1 MALTKSQEIAK
12 EKISKFINDSVDTC
26 ICLSGK
32 PGTGK
37 SYFVKE
43 VIPKLIRG
51 KYDYAVTAT
60 TNKAAAVIDGVTTYS
75 YFGLR
80 VTFKEGDY
88 VINKDNLKDIW
99 NTVIVVDEASMLDYE
114 LFKLITTAA
123 RKCKFIFVGD
133 MNQLPAVKG
142 GINVFEKYPVVE
154 LTDVVRQKKEDLI
167 NIIDTA
173 RSYIKKASVLPN
185 IKNSANVYVL
195 KTKEEVA
202 DVIKQFGY
210 KDKILA
216 YTNATV
222 IAYNKWFR
230 ELTGRSPELQIGDL
244 VVNKTYC
251 SSYANP
257 SYSMYAEQEGIVA
270 DVSEPMVLDLAT
282 KETHKCP
289 VFDDDD
295 STIPYKVRKVYLM
308 DCEYPFY
315 IAEDT
320 SLHRTLLKATAKE
333 RNWKDYYFLKER
345 IADIRD
351 NMACTVHASQ
361 GSTYNN
367 VFIDLRDIKTC
378 RAMSV
383 KTRLIYV
390 ALSRAKENI
399 YIYDKE

>member
-1 MALTKSQEIAK
+1 MLTRSQESAK
-12 EKISKFINDSVDTC
+12 KEIQKFINDSVNTC
-26 ICLSGK
+26 MCISGK

-43 VIPKLIRG
+43 IIPQLIRG
-51 KYDYAVTAT
+51 KYEYALTAT
-60 TNKAAAVIDGVTTYS
+60 TNKAAAVIGGVTTYS
-75 YFGLR
+75 FFGLR

-88 VINKDNLKDIW
+88 VINDSNLKRIY
-99 NTVIVVDEASMLDYE
+99 NTVIVVDEASMLDWE
-114 LFKLITTAA
+114 LFKIITTSVV
-123 RKCKFIFVGD
+123 RCKFIFVGD
-133 MNQLPAVKG
+133 MNQLPAIKG

-167 NIIDTA
+167 NVIDKA
-173 RSYIKKASVLPN
+173 RNNIKKACIMDKIQESNN
-185 IKNSANVYVL
+185 IHIL
-195 KTKEEVA
+195 KTKDEVA
-202 DVIKQFGY
+202 EVIKKFGY

-230 ELTGRSPELQIGDL
+230 ELTGRSPELQLGDL

-251 SSYANP
+251 SSYVNP
-257 SYSMYAEQEGIVA
+257 SFSMYAEQEGIIS
-270 DVSEPMVLDLAT
+270 DVSEPMILDLNTRQVYEDELFEDVA
-282 KETHKCP
+282 E
-289 VFDDDD
+289 
-295 STIPYKVRKVYLM
+295 IPFKVRKVYLM
-308 DCEYPFY
+308 DCEYPFL
-315 IAEDT
+315 IAEDAG
-320 SLHRTLLKATAKE
+320 LHRTLLKATAKE
-333 RNWKDYYFLKER
+333 KNWKDHFFLKER
-345 IADIRD
+345 ISDLRD

>member
-1 MALTKSQEIAK
+1 MLTKSQETAK
-12 EKISKFINDSVDTC
+12 KEIQKFINDSVNTC
-26 ICLSGK
+26 MCISGK

-43 VIPKLIRG
+43 IIPQLIRG
-51 KYDYAVTAT
+51 KYEYALTAT
-60 TNKAAAVIDGVTTYS
+60 TNKAAAVIGGVTTYS
-75 YFGLR
+75 FFGLR

-88 VINKDNLKDIW
+88 VINDSNLKRIY
-99 NTVIVVDEASMLDYE
+99 NTVIVVDEASMLDWE
-114 LFKLITTAA
+114 LFKIITTSVV
-123 RKCKFIFVGD
+123 RCKFIFVGD
-133 MNQLPAVKG
+133 MNQLPAIKG

-167 NIIDTA
+167 NVIDKA
-173 RSYIKKASVLPN
+173 RNNIKKACIMDKIQESDN
-185 IKNSANVYVL
+185 IHIL
-195 KTKEEVA
+195 KTKDEVA
-202 DVIKQFGY
+202 EVIKKFGY

-230 ELTGRSPELQIGDL
+230 ELTGRSPELQLGDL

-251 SSYANP
+251 SSYVNP
-257 SYSMYAEQEGIVA
+257 SFSMYAEQEGIIS
-270 DVSEPMVLDLAT
+270 DVSEPMVLDLT
-282 KETHKCP
+282 TRQVYEDP
-289 VFDDDD
+289 VFED
-295 STIPYKVRKVYLM
+295 TAEIPFKVRKVYLM
-308 DCEYPFY
+308 DCEYPFL
-315 IAEDT
+315 IAEDAG
-320 SLHRTLLKATAKE
+320 LHRTLLKATAKE
-333 RNWKDYYFLKER
+333 KNWKDHFFLKER
-345 IADIRD
+345 ISDLRD

>member
-1 MALTKSQEIAK
+1 MLTKSQEFAK
-12 EKISKFINDSVDTC
+12 KEIQKFINDSVNTC
-26 ICLSGK
+26 MCISGK

-43 VIPKLIRG
+43 IIPQLIRG
-51 KYDYAVTAT
+51 KYEYALTAT

-75 YFGLR
+75 FFGLR

-88 VINKDNLKDIW
+88 VINDSNLKRIY
-99 NTVIVVDEASMLDYE
+99 NTVIVVDEASMLDWE
-114 LFKLITTAA
+114 LFKIITTAVV
-123 RKCKFIFVGD
+123 RCKFIFVGD
-133 MNQLPAVKG
+133 MNQLPAIKG

-167 NIIDTA
+167 NVIDKA
-173 RSYIKKASVLPN
+173 RSNIKKACIMDKIQESDN
-185 IKNSANVYVL
+185 IHIL
-195 KTKEEVA
+195 KTKDEVA
-202 DVIKQFGY
+202 EVIKKFGY

-230 ELTGRSPELQIGDL
+230 ELTGRSPELQLGDL

-251 SSYANP
+251 SSYVNP
-257 SYSMYAEQEGIVA
+257 SFSMYAEQEGIIS
-270 DVSEPMVLDLAT
+270 DVSEPMVLDLT
-282 KETHKCP
+282 TRQVYEDP
-289 VFDDDD
+289 VFEDAAE
-295 STIPYKVRKVYLM
+295 IPFKVRKVYLM
-308 DCEYPFY
+308 DCEYPFL
-315 IAEDT
+315 IAEDAG
-320 SLHRTLLKATAKE
+320 LHRTLLKATAKE
-333 RNWKDYYFLKER
+333 KNWKDHFFLKER
-345 IADIRD
+345 ISDLRD

>member
-1 MALTKSQEIAK
+1 MLTRSQESAK
-12 EKISKFINDSVDTC
+12 KEIQKFINDSVNTC
-26 ICLSGK
+26 MCISGK

-43 VIPKLIRG
+43 IIPQLIRG
-51 KYDYAVTAT
+51 KYEYALTAT
-60 TNKAAAVIDGVTTYS
+60 TNKAAAVIGGVTTYS
-75 YFGLR
+75 FFGLR

-88 VINKDNLKDIW
+88 VINDSNLKRIY
-99 NTVIVVDEASMLDYE
+99 NTVIVVDEASMLDWE
-114 LFKLITTAA
+114 LFKIITTSVV
-123 RKCKFIFVGD
+123 RCKFIFVGD
-133 MNQLPAVKG
+133 MNQLPAIKG

-167 NIIDTA
+167 NVIDKA
-173 RSYIKKASVLPN
+173 RNNIKKACIMDKIQESDN
-185 IKNSANVYVL
+185 IHIL
-195 KTKEEVA
+195 KTKDEVA
-202 DVIKQFGY
+202 EVIKKFGY

-230 ELTGRSPELQIGDL
+230 ELTGRSPELQLGDL

-251 SSYANP
+251 SSYVNP
-257 SYSMYAEQEGIVA
+257 SFSMYAEQEGIIS
-270 DVSEPMVLDLAT
+270 DVSEPMILDLTTRQVYEDVLFEDVA
-282 KETHKCP
+282 E
-289 VFDDDD
+289 
-295 STIPYKVRKVYLM
+295 IPFKVRKVYLM
-308 DCEYPFY
+308 DCEYPFL
-315 IAEDT
+315 IAEDAG
-320 SLHRTLLKATAKE
+320 LHRTLLKATAKE
-333 RNWKDYYFLKER
+333 KNWKDHFFLKER
-345 IADIRD
+345 ISDLRD

>member
-1 MALTKSQEIAK
+1 MLTKSQESAK
-12 EKISKFINDSVDTC
+12 KAVQNFINDSVNTC
-26 ICLSGK
+26 MCISGK

-43 VIPKLIRG
+43 IIPQLIRG
-51 KYDYAVTAT
+51 KYEYALTAT
-60 TNKAAAVIDGVTTYS
+60 TNKAAAVIGGVTTYS
-75 YFGLR
+75 FFGLR

-88 VINKDNLKDIW
+88 VINDSNLKKIY
-99 NTVIVVDEASMLDYE
+99 NTVIVVDEASMLDWE
-114 LFKLITTAA
+114 LFKIITTSVV
-123 RKCKFIFVGD
+123 RCKFIFVGD
-133 MNQLPAVKG
+133 MNQLPAIKG

-167 NIIDTA
+167 NVIDKA
-173 RSYIKKASVLPN
+173 RNNIKKACIMDKIQESDN
-185 IKNSANVYVL
+185 IHIL
-195 KTKEEVA
+195 KTKDEVA
-202 DVIKQFGY
+202 EVIKKFGY

-230 ELTGRSPELQIGDL
+230 ELTGRSPELQLGDL

-251 SSYANP
+251 SSYVNP
-257 SYSMYAEQEGIVA
+257 SFSMYAEQEGIIS
-270 DVSEPMVLDLAT
+270 DVSEPMILDLTTRQVYEDELFEDVA
-282 KETHKCP
+282 E
-289 VFDDDD
+289 
-295 STIPYKVRKVYLM
+295 IPFKVRKVYLM
-308 DCEYPFY
+308 DCEYPFL
-315 IAEDT
+315 IAEDAG
-320 SLHRTLLKATAKE
+320 LHRTLLKATAKE
-333 RNWKDYYFLKER
+333 KNWKDHFFLKER
-345 IADIRD
+345 ISDLRD

>member
-1 MALTKSQEIAK
+1 MLTKSQEIAK
-12 EKISKFINDSVDTC
+12 KQIQNFINDSVNTC
-26 ICLSGK
+26 MCISGK

-43 VIPKLIRG
+43 IIPQLIRG
-51 KYDYAVTAT
+51 KYEYALTAT
-60 TNKAAAVIDGVTTYS
+60 TNKAAAVIGGVTTYS
-75 YFGLR
+75 FFGLR

-88 VINKDNLKDIW
+88 VINDSNLKRIY
-99 NTVIVVDEASMLDYE
+99 NTVIVVDEASMLDWE
-114 LFKLITTAA
+114 LFKIITTSVV
-123 RKCKFIFVGD
+123 RCKFIFVGD
-133 MNQLPAVKG
+133 MNQLPAIKG

-167 NIIDTA
+167 NVIDKA
-173 RSYIKKASVLPN
+173 RNNIKKACIMDKIQESDN
-185 IKNSANVYVL
+185 IHIL
-195 KTKEEVA
+195 KTKDEVA
-202 DVIKQFGY
+202 EVIKKFGY

-230 ELTGRSPELQIGDL
+230 ELTGRSPELQLGDL

-251 SSYANP
+251 SSYVNP
-257 SYSMYAEQEGIVA
+257 SFSMYAEQEGIIS
-270 DVSEPMVLDLAT
+270 DVSEPMVLDLT
-282 KETHKCP
+282 TRQVYEDP
-289 VFDDDD
+289 VFED
-295 STIPYKVRKVYLM
+295 TAEIPFKVRKVYLM
-308 DCEYPFY
+308 DCEYPFL
-315 IAEDT
+315 IAEDAG
-320 SLHRTLLKATAKE
+320 LHRTLLKATAKE
-333 RNWKDYYFLKER
+333 KNWKDHFFLKER
-345 IADIRD
+345 ISDLRD

>member
-1 MALTKSQEIAK
+1 MLTKSQESAK
-12 EKISKFINDSVDTC
+12 KAVQNFINDSVNTC
-26 ICLSGK
+26 MCISGK

-43 VIPKLIRG
+43 IIPQLIRG
-51 KYDYAVTAT
+51 KYEYALTAT

-75 YFGLR
+75 FFGLR

-88 VINKDNLKDIW
+88 VINDSNLKRIY
-99 NTVIVVDEASMLDYE
+99 NTVIVVDEASMLDWE
-114 LFKLITTAA
+114 LFKIITTAVV
-123 RKCKFIFVGD
+123 RCKFIFVGD
-133 MNQLPAVKG
+133 MNQLPAIKG

-167 NIIDTA
+167 DVIDKA
-173 RSYIKKASVLPN
+173 RNNIKKACIMDKIQESDN
-185 IKNSANVYVL
+185 IHIL
-195 KTKEEVA
+195 KTKDEVA
-202 DVIKQFGY
+202 EVIKKFGY

-230 ELTGRSPELQIGDL
+230 ELTGRSPELQLGDL

-251 SSYANP
+251 SSYVNP
-257 SYSMYAEQEGIVA
+257 SFSMYAEQEGIIS
-270 DVSEPMVLDLAT
+270 DVSEPMVLDLT
-282 KETHKCP
+282 TRQVYEDP
-289 VFDDDD
+289 VFGGEAE
-295 STIPYKVRKVYLM
+295 IPFKVRKVYLM
-308 DCEYPFY
+308 DCEYPFL
-315 IAEDT
+315 IAEDAG
-320 SLHRTLLKATAKE
+320 LHRTLLKATAKE
-333 RNWKDYYFLKER
+333 KNWKDHFFLKER
-345 IADIRD
+345 ISDLRD

>member
-1 MALTKSQEIAK
+1 MLTKSQEFAK
-12 EKISKFINDSVDTC
+12 KEIQKFINDSVNTC
-26 ICLSGK
+26 MCISGK

-43 VIPKLIRG
+43 IIPQLIRG
-51 KYDYAVTAT
+51 KYEYALTAT

-75 YFGLR
+75 FFGLR

-88 VINKDNLKDIW
+88 VINDSNLKKIY
-99 NTVIVVDEASMLDYE
+99 NTVIVVDEASMLDWE
-114 LFKLITTAA
+114 LFKIITTSVS
-123 RKCKFIFVGD
+123 RCKFIFVGD
-133 MNQLPAVKG
+133 MNQLPAIKG

-167 NIIDTA
+167 NVIDKA
-173 RSYIKKASVLPN
+173 RSNIKKACIMDKIQESNN
-185 IKNSANVYVL
+185 IHIL
-195 KTKEEVA
+195 KTKDEVA
-202 DVIKQFGY
+202 EVIKKFGY

-230 ELTGRSPELQIGDL
+230 ELTGRSPELQLGDL

-251 SSYANP
+251 SSYVNP
-257 SYSMYAEQEGIVA
+257 SFSMYAEQEGIIS
-270 DVSEPMVLDLAT
+270 DVSEPMVLDLT
-282 KETHKCP
+282 TRQVYEDP
-289 VFDDDD
+289 VFEDVAE
-295 STIPYKVRKVYLM
+295 IPFKVRKVYLM
-308 DCEYPFY
+308 DCEYPFL
-315 IAEDT
+315 IAEDAG
-320 SLHRTLLKATAKE
+320 LHRTLLKATAKE
-333 RNWKDYYFLKER
+333 KNWKDHFFLKER
-345 IADIRD
+345 ISDLRD

>member
-1 MALTKSQEIAK
+1 MLTKSQEFAK
-12 EKISKFINDSVDTC
+12 KEIQKFINDSVNTC
-26 ICLSGK
+26 MCISGK

-43 VIPKLIRG
+43 IIPQLIRG
-51 KYDYAVTAT
+51 KYEYALTAT

-75 YFGLR
+75 FFGLR

-88 VINKDNLKDIW
+88 VINDSNLKRIY
-99 NTVIVVDEASMLDYE
+99 NTVIVVDEASMLDWE
-114 LFKLITTAA
+114 LFKIITTSVV
-123 RKCKFIFVGD
+123 RCKFIFVGD
-133 MNQLPAVKG
+133 MNQLPAIKG

-167 NIIDTA
+167 NVIDKA
-173 RSYIKKASVLPN
+173 RNNIKKACIMDKIQESDN
-185 IKNSANVYVL
+185 IHIL
-195 KTKEEVA
+195 KTKDEVA
-202 DVIKQFGY
+202 EVIKKFGY

-230 ELTGRSPELQIGDL
+230 ELTGRSPELQLGDL

-251 SSYANP
+251 SSYVNP
-257 SYSMYAEQEGIVA
+257 SFSMYAEQEGIIS
-270 DVSEPMVLDLAT
+270 DVSEPMVLDLT
-282 KETHKCP
+282 TRQVYEDP
-289 VFDDDD
+289 VFED
-295 STIPYKVRKVYLM
+295 TAEIPFKVRKVYLM
-308 DCEYPFY
+308 DCEYPFL
-315 IAEDT
+315 IAEDAG
-320 SLHRTLLKATAKE
+320 LHRTLLKATAKE
-333 RNWKDYYFLKER
+333 KNWKDHFFLKER
-345 IADIRD
+345 ISDLRD

>member
-1 MALTKSQEIAK
+1 MLTESQKIAQK
-12 EKISKFINDSVDTC
+12 KIQEFIDDSVSTC
-26 ICLSGK
+26 MCISGK

-43 VIPKLIRG
+43 IIPQLVLGR
-51 KYDYAVTAT
+51 YDYALTAT
-60 TNKAAAVIDGVTTYS
+60 TNKAASVIDGVTTYS
-75 YFGLR
+75 FFGLR
-80 VTFKEGDY
+80 VAFKEGEY
-88 VINKDNLKDIW
+88 VIDDKNLKRIY
-99 NTVIVVDEASMLDYE
+99 NTVIIVDEASMLDWE
-114 LFKLITTAA
+114 LFKLITTSVV
-123 RKCKFIFVGD
+123 RCKFIFVGD
-133 MNQLPAVKG
+133 MNQLPAIKG

-167 NIIDTA
+167 NVIDRA
-173 RSYIKKASVLPN
+173 RNNIKKACVMDKIKESTN
-185 IKNSANVYVL
+185 IHILRTKDEVANV
-195 KTKEEVA
+195 
-202 DVIKQFGY
+202 IKKFGY

-230 ELTGRSPELQIGDL
+230 ELTGRSPELQLGDL

-251 SSYANP
+251 SSYVNP
-257 SYSMYAEQEGIVA
+257 SYSMYAEQEGIIA
-270 DVSEPMVLDLAT
+270 EVSEPMVLDLST
-282 KETHKCP
+282 RQIYESDF
-289 VFDDDD
+289 FDDNDQVE
-295 STIPYKVRKVYLM
+295 IPFKVRKVYLM
-308 DCEYPFY
+308 DCEYPFL
-315 IAEDT
+315 IAEDIG
-320 SLHRTLLKATAKE
+320 LHRTLLKATAKE
-333 RNWKDYYFLKER
+333 KNWKDHFFLKER
-345 IADIRD
+345 ISDLRD

>member
-1 MALTKSQEIAK
+1 MLTKSQESAK
-12 EKISKFINDSVDTC
+12 KAVQNFINDSVNTC
-26 ICLSGK
+26 MCISGK

-43 VIPKLIRG
+43 IIPQLIRG
-51 KYDYAVTAT
+51 KYEYALTAT
-60 TNKAAAVIDGVTTYS
+60 TNKAAAVIGGVTTYS
-75 YFGLR
+75 FFGLR

-88 VINKDNLKDIW
+88 VINDSNLKRIY
-99 NTVIVVDEASMLDYE
+99 NTVIVVDEASMLDWE
-114 LFKLITTAA
+114 LFKIITTSVV
-123 RKCKFIFVGD
+123 RCKFIFVGD
-133 MNQLPAVKG
+133 MNQLPAIKG

-167 NIIDTA
+167 NVIDKA
-173 RSYIKKASVLPN
+173 RNNIKKACIMDKIQESDN
-185 IKNSANVYVL
+185 IHIL
-195 KTKEEVA
+195 KTKDEVA
-202 DVIKQFGY
+202 EVIKKFGY

-230 ELTGRSPELQIGDL
+230 ELTGRSPELQLGDL

-251 SSYANP
+251 SSYVNP
-257 SYSMYAEQEGIVA
+257 SFSMYAEQEGIIS
-270 DVSEPMVLDLAT
+270 DVSEPMVLDLNTRQVYEDELFEDVA
-282 KETHKCP
+282 E
-289 VFDDDD
+289 
-295 STIPYKVRKVYLM
+295 IPFKVRKVYLM
-308 DCEYPFY
+308 DCEYPFL
-315 IAEDT
+315 IAEDAG
-320 SLHRTLLKATAKE
+320 LHRTLLKATAKE
-333 RNWKDYYFLKER
+333 KNWKDHFFLKER
-345 IADIRD
+345 ISDLRD

>member
-1 MALTKSQEIAK
+1 MLTKSQEFAK
-12 EKISKFINDSVDTC
+12 KEIQKFINDSVNTC
-26 ICLSGK
+26 MCISGK

-43 VIPKLIRG
+43 IIPQLIRG
-51 KYDYAVTAT
+51 KYEYALTAT

-75 YFGLR
+75 FFGLR

-88 VINKDNLKDIW
+88 VINDSNLKRIY
-99 NTVIVVDEASMLDYE
+99 NTVIVVDEASMLDWE
-114 LFKLITTAA
+114 LFKIITTAIV
-123 RKCKFIFVGD
+123 RCKFIFVGD
-133 MNQLPAVKG
+133 MNQLPAIKG

-167 NIIDTA
+167 NVIDKA
-173 RSYIKKASVLPN
+173 RNNIKKACIMDKIQESDN
-185 IKNSANVYVL
+185 IHIL
-195 KTKEEVA
+195 KTKDEVA
-202 DVIKQFGY
+202 EVIKKFGY

-230 ELTGRSPELQIGDL
+230 ELTGRSPELQLGDL

-251 SSYANP
+251 SSYVNP
-257 SYSMYAEQEGIVA
+257 SFSMYAEQEGIIS
-270 DVSEPMVLDLAT
+270 DVSEPMVLDLT
-282 KETHKCP
+282 TRQVYEDT
-289 VFDDDD
+289 VFDEGEKE
-295 STIPYKVRKVYLM
+295 IPFRVRKVYLM
-308 DCEYPFY
+308 DCEYPFL
-315 IAEDT
+315 IAEDAG
-320 SLHRTLLKATAKE
+320 LHRTLLKATAKE
-333 RNWKDYYFLKER
+333 KNWKDHFFLKER
-345 IADIRD
+345 ISDLRD